1 MWHPPPQKKKK
12 KEKSKT
18 YFLHKAEGNLPKK
31 KQMYLSNYDHEL
43 SSFKWDDTVKSVA
56 GMATDFDNKLQYA
69 NFAPLNVL
77 SSVIKFQ
84 N

>member
-1 MWHPPPQKKKK
+1 
-12 KEKSKT
+12 
-18 YFLHKAEGNLPKK
+18 
-31 KQMYLSNYDHEL
+31 MYLSNYDHEL